1 MWQPDRSSKQPLYQQ
16 IAAYMERRIFYGEFP
31 PGSILPSERK
41 FAEQIN
47 VNRSTVVQA
56 YEELRASG
64 MIESMVG
71 SGTRVSKY
79 KWGDAP
85 KQTPDWLQYL
95 EGGTV
100 MQPNQSY
107 LRAIREELDSGRR
120 LIDFASGELS
130 PDLSPNE
137 AIRLLLSEHPLHED
151 LGYDNPQG
159 YVPLRQALASYLQ
172 QYRGIRATE
181 SSILVT
187 SGSHQSLYLITQRLL
202 SPGDAV
208 AIEDPSYYYSL
219 PMFHSAGL
227 RLFRLPVDEKGVCPE
242 GILSLYREHNIR
254 MIFVNPNYHNPTGRV
269 LDPSRRERLLDI
281 CGHLGIP
288 VVEDDPFSLT
298 SFAGTPPPSL
308 KSIDANS
315 TVLYIG
321 SLSKIVAS
329 GLRIGWMV
337 APQSVVNRLTD
348 ERQQMDFGLSV
359 LPQRIAAQLL
369 SSAHF
374 DRHLLRL
381 RQELSHKRNLLIDAL
396 QRDLPGEVSYTL
408 PQGGLH
414 LWCKIKRPVDDGR
427 LLEEGMKRGVVFV
440 PGSVYGSESG
450 YVRLTYARTLPDEIG
465 PGISK
470 FAQALRA
477 AIR

>member
-16 IAAYMERRIFYGEFP
+16 IAAYIEQRISYGEFP
-31 PGSILPSERK
+31 PGSLLPSERK

-71 SGTRVSKY
+71 SGTRVSKSR
-79 KWGDAP
+79 WGAAP
-85 KQTPDWLQYL
+85 KDMPDWLQYVD
-95 EGGTV
+95 GGAA
-100 MQPNQSY
+100 MHPHHSC
-107 LRAIREELDSGRR
+107 LRLIRQELDSGRP

-137 AIRLLLSEHPLHED
+137 AIRQLLSEHALHED
-151 LGYDNPQG
+151 LGYDHPQG
-159 YVPLRQALASYLQ
+159 YVPLRQALASYLK

-187 SGSHQSLYLITQRLL
+187 SGSHQSLYLITKRLL

-219 PMFHSAGL
+219 PMFHTAGL

-242 GILSLYREHNIR
+242 GILSLHREHQIR

-269 LDPSRRERLLDI
+269 LDPARRERLLEI

-288 VVEDDPFSLT
+288 IVEDDPFSLT
-298 SFAGTPPPSL
+298 SFTGNPPPSL
-308 KSIDANS
+308 KSNDAGS

-337 APQSVVNRLTD
+337 APQSVVSRLTD
-348 ERQQMDFGLSV
+348 EKQQMDFGLSV

-369 SSAHF
+369 ASAHF
-374 DRHLLRL
+374 EGHLLRL
-381 RQELSHKRNLLIDAL
+381 RKELSHKRNLLLDAL
-396 QRDLPGEVSYTL
+396 QRELPGELSYTL

-414 LWCKIKRPVDDGR
+414 LWCRMRRPVDDDR
-427 LLEEGMKRGVVFV
+427 LLEESLRRGVVFV
-440 PGSVYGSESG
+440 PGSVYGSEPG
-450 YVRLTYARTLPDEIG
+450 YVRFTFARPQAGEIG
-465 PGISK
+465 RGIAL
-470 FAQALRA
+470 FAEALQAAGR
-477 AIR
+477 